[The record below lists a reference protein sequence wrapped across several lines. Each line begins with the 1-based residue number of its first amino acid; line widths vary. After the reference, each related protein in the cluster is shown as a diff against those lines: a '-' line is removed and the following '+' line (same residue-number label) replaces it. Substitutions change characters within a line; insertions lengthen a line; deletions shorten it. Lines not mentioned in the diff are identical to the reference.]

1 MKKLIFFLL
10 ILIASSCGDE
20 QVNTSL
26 PEDPG
31 VNSPNITS
39 LPYDQQLQSYDA
51 RVQTCAGQGQYLFTW
66 TRTHN
71 NYPTSNPSSY
81 TTSVYATGG
90 TLNGCSGVS
99 SAVSMLQPDG
109 TVNYNSQ
116 IEFVLSKQDAA
127 SAPFSYVIT
136 RGRNYTTMTGT
147 LTGTQSRTFSIKL
160 PLNYVPG
167 STPIPT
173 VTYVLTPVCPY
184 SPQTISHQL
193 SFNVINCMT
202 PQTWPVYTPTGGPH
216 NFNQAQLFYTCP

>member
-1 MKKLIFFLL
+1 MKKLLFFLL

-31 VNSPNITS
+31 VNSPNITF
-39 LPYDQQLQSYDA
+39 LPYDQQLQSDDA
-51 RVQTCAGQGQYLFTW
+51 RAQTCAGQGQYLFTW

-99 SAVSMLQPDG
+99 SATQMWHEDG
-109 TVNYNSQ
+109 ALNYASD

-127 SAPFSYVIT
+127 SAPFNYTIN
-136 RGRNYTTMTGT
+136 RGRGYNVLTGT
-147 LTGTQSRTFSIKL
+147 LTGTQSRTFKVRL
-160 PLNYVPG
+160 PVNYVPG
-167 STPIPT
+167 MTVPS
-173 VTYVLTPVCPY
+173 VTYVLTPQCPY
-184 SPQTISHQL
+184 SPMTISHQL

-202 PQTWPVYTPTGGPH
+202 PQTWPVYTPTGAPH